1 MLFRKVYGVDLG
13 TSTLKVYSYQKDKV
27 YQERNMVAVK
37 DKKRALAVG
46 DEAYEMFEKAPDN
59 IEVASPMAYGMIA
72 DIVKAEVSLY
82 SLIKKIHPYQW
93 FGSIMYFAVPADLT
107 QIEKR
112 AYNSMANGGW
122 LQNNKVRIVEK
133 PIADAIAMDIPIRK
147 TKGSMVVNIGAQST
161 EISVIA
167 DGKVIISKVL
177 KLGGRQI
184 DMEICSEINRVNR
197 LQIGTRTASRLKTSI
212 GELYGQKE
220 QMRKVIG
227 IDTLSGLPREAV
239 VSSEA
244 VNAAIARPIT
254 AIGNEMKTFL
264 ERTPPQI
271 AYSIL
276 KEGIYL
282 AGGSTRLKNIDKFL
296 ADFTG
301 YGVCLSQMHETCTIR
316 GVEKMIKDRYL
327 QEWAVPVKQ
336 KKM

>member
-1 MLFRKVYGVDLG
+1 MLFRKVYGVDMG
-13 TSTLKVYSYQKDKV
+13 SSALKVYSQQKNKV

-37 DKKRALAVG
+37 DKRRVLAVG
-46 DEAYEMFEKAPDN
+46 DEAYEMYEKAPDN
-59 IEVASPMAYGMIA
+59 IEVASPMAYGMLA
-72 DIVKAEVSLY
+72 DIMKAEVSLY

-93 FGSIMYFAVPADLT
+93 FGSVMYFAAPADLT

-112 AYNSMANGGW
+112 AYNSLANGGW
-122 LQNNKVRIVEK
+122 LQNNKVWIVEK
-133 PIADAIAMDIPIRK
+133 PIADAIAMDIPLRK
-147 TKGSMVVNIGAQST
+147 TKGSMIVNIGAQST

-184 DMEICSEINRVNR
+184 DLEICSEINRTNR

-212 GELYGQKE
+212 GELYSQE
-220 QMRKVIG
+220 DQLRKVVG

-244 VNAAIARPIT
+244 VNAAIARPIA

-301 YGVCLSQMHETCTIR
+301 YGVCLCEMHETCTIR

-327 QEWAVPVKQ
+327 QEWAMPVKQ

>member
-13 TSTLKVYSYQKDKV
+13 TSTIKVYSYQKDKV

-37 DKKRALAVG
+37 DKKRVLAVG
-46 DEAYEMFEKAPDN
+46 DRAYEMFEKAPDE

-93 FGSIMYFAVPADLT
+93 FGSVMYFAVPADLT

-122 LQNNKVRIVEK
+122 LQNNRVRIVEK

-177 KLGGRQI
+177 KLGGKQI
-184 DMEICSEINRVNR
+184 DIEICNEVNRVDR
-197 LQIGTRTASRLKTSI
+197 LMIGTRTASRLKTSI
-212 GELYGQKE
+212 GELYSQKE
-220 QMRKVIG
+220 QLRKVIG

-239 VSSEA
+239 ISSET
-244 VNAAIARPIT
+244 VNGAIIRPIT
-254 AIGNEMKTFL
+254 TIGNEIKTFL

-282 AGGSTRLKNIDKFL
+282 SGGSTWIKNIDKFL
-296 ADFTG
+296 ADHTG
-301 YGVCLSQMHETCTIR
+301 YGVCLSEMHETCTIR
-316 GVEKMIKDRYL
+316 GIERMIKDKYL

-336 KKM
+336 RKM